1 MKPNCSCMEMTIQ
14 RLKEFYPNYTHVY
27 FDDMDLLSG
36 RLTNSVTIE
45 MGKMTLDKKKKH
57 IIVTHA
63 YCPFCGKKYAANKE
77 LKQ

>member
-1 MKPNCSCMEMTIQ
+1 MKPNCSCMEMIIE
-14 RLKEFYPNYTHVY
+14 RLKEFYPNYTKVY
-27 FDDMDLLSG
+27 FGDVDLLSG
-36 RLTNSVTIE
+36 SLMNRVTIE